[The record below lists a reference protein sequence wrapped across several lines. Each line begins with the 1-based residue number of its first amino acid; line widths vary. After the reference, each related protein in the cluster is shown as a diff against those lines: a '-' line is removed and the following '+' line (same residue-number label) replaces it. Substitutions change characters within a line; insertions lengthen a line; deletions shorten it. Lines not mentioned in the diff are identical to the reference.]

1 MATVLPLCYTVHSVE
16 VMAPSA
22 HTPLA
27 ALLTASTDEPA
38 RLTIEITDG
47 QEGTTVMPDP
57 GYHTTHRIPVLG
69 LKPGRPHQITATVE
83 DQAGNRTTS
92 EPVTIT
98 TDPLPDDFPPLT
110 VKTSE
115 PARMEPGVTIFA
127 TYRWPD
133 GGTIDQGSGLIFVM
147 DATGQQPG
155 PRTPPRWRLP

>member
-1 MATVLPLCYTVHSVE
+1 
-16 VMAPSA
+16 MAPSA

-147 DATGQQPG
+147 DATGQQTG